1 MKLVKV
7 DATSSTNTYLKDYVR
22 LNSIK
27 VPCCL
32 AADNQICGRGQRGTT
47 WQSQA
52 GKNLTFS
59 VYLPDLEN
67 IHKQNFKLSALV
79 ALALIDTLHKYCA
92 PKLSIKWPND
102 ILSRQFKIGGILI
115 ENMFNQN
122 RSGASIIGIGLNVNQ
137 DEFPGLPKAS
147 SLKSI
152 TQSTFDL
159 EILLNDLLTEIENIP
174 LKFNTFSYS
183 NVLELYYSHLF
194 KYNKVGMYQ
203 YPDGT
208 LIQGL
213 LRGVDNYGRLIVEFE
228 EDRIDS
234 FDIKEIQIKY

>member
-7 DATSSTNTYLKDYVR
+7 DATSSTNSYLKDYVK

-32 AADNQICGRGQRGTT
+32 AANNQISGRGQRGTT

-59 VYLPDLEN
+59 VYLPGLED

-79 ALALIDTLHKYCA
+79 ALALIDTLDRYST

-122 RSGASIIGIGLNVNQ
+122 RPGASIIGIGLNVNQ

-159 EILLNDLLTEIENIP
+159 EILLNDLLTEIESIP
-174 LKFNTFSYS
+174 LKFNTFSYH
-183 NVLELYYSHLF
+183 NILELYYSHLF

-203 YPDGT
+203 YPDGS

-228 EDRIDS
+228 EDRMILS
-234 FDIKEIQIKY
+234 ILKKFKIKY

>member
-7 DATSSTNTYLKDYVR
+7 DATSSTNTSLKDYVK

-32 AADNQICGRGQRGTT
+32 VADNQISGRGQRGTT

-59 VYLPDLEN
+59 VYLPGLND
-67 IHKQNFKLSALV
+67 IHKQTFKLSALV
-79 ALALIDTLHKYCA
+79 ALALIAALEKYDI

-122 RSGASIIGIGLNVNQ
+122 RAGASVIGIGLNVNQ
-137 DEFPGLPKAS
+137 NEFPGLPKAF
-147 SLKSI
+147 SLKSM
-152 TQSTFDL
+152 TGSTFDL
-159 EILLNDLLTEIENIP
+159 EILLKDLLIEIEDIP
-174 LKFNTFSYS
+174 LKFNTYSYHD
-183 NVLELYYSHLF
+183 VLELYYSHLF

-203 YPDGT
+203 YPDGS
-208 LIQGL
+208 LMQGL

>member
-7 DATSSTNTYLKDYVR
+7 DATSSTNTSLKDYVK

-32 AADNQICGRGQRGTT
+32 VSDNQISGRGQRGTT

-59 VYLPDLEN
+59 VYLPRLND
-67 IHKQNFKLSALV
+67 IHKQTFKLSALV
-79 ALALIDTLHKYCA
+79 ALALIAALEKYDI

-122 RSGASIIGIGLNVNQ
+122 RAGASVIGIGLNVNQ
-137 DEFPGLPKAS
+137 NEFPGLPKAS
-147 SLKSI
+147 SLKSM
-152 TQSTFDL
+152 TRSTFDL
-159 EILLNDLLTEIENIP
+159 EILLKDLLIEIENIP
-174 LKFNTFSYS
+174 LKFNTLSYHD
-183 NVLELYYSHLF
+183 VLELYYSHLLSTI
-194 KYNKVGMYQ
+194 KLVCINTRMGVSCKDYSEVSIITVG
-203 YPDGT
+203 
-208 LIQGL
+208 
-213 LRGVDNYGRLIVEFE
+213 
-228 EDRIDS
+228 
-234 FDIKEIQIKY
+234 